1 MPVSSSTTSHPGVN
15 CTSSTNSDFH
25 AFIKPYTTNK
35 GLARVILKLQ
45 ITKFHKY
52 ITNNARNRANGA
64 SNWRMFLQHIPHAIR
79 LR

>member
-1 MPVSSSTTSHPGVN
+1 M
-15 CTSSTNSDFH
+15 
-25 AFIKPYTTNK
+25 PYTTNK
-35 GLARVILKLQ
+35 GLAWAILKLQ

-64 SNWRMFLQHIPHAIR
+64 SNGRMFLQHIPHAIR